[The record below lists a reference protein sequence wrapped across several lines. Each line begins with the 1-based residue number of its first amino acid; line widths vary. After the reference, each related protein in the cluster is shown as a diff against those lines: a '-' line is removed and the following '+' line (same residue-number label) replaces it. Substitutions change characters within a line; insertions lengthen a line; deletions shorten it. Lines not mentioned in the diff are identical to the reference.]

1 MPSISAAARPTFA
14 RGGIGPP
21 DYASLPRGPT
31 KRCKNL
37 SECRFRCRAGDRIGH
52 GQTGGGGPFI
62 LAQEKDGKIRYC
74 GFPSSPPLILAVF
87 AQERSMP
94 RMDRTRSETS
104 VFLRRVGGEERKGG
118 SKRIRLLW
126 EGRISPFMSCQATGS
141 TLKRSLRFPSCQ
153 SPAQR
158 LSAGW
163 QKAISR
169 PERAP
174 LLRTPSR

>member
-74 GFPSSPPLILAVF
+74 GFPSSPPPSHFGSVCPRTILMPRIGRGVKRRFFFVVSAAKKEKAAQREFVCFGKAVF
-87 AQERSMP
+87 LP
-94 RMDRTRSETS
+94 
-104 VFLRRVGGEERKGG
+104 LCRVK
-118 SKRIRLLW
+118 
-126 EGRISPFMSCQATGS
+126 Q
-141 TLKRSLRFPSCQ
+141 Q
-153 SPAQR
+153 VQH
-158 LSAGW
+158 
-163 QKAISR
+163 
-169 PERAP
+169 
-174 LLRTPSR
+174 